1 MTQSL
6 FVFSFVIDPQS
17 SFWNIVF
24 HLAVATV

>member
-6 FVFSFVIDPQS
+6 FVFSFVIDPQG

-24 HLAVATV
+24 DFPVATV